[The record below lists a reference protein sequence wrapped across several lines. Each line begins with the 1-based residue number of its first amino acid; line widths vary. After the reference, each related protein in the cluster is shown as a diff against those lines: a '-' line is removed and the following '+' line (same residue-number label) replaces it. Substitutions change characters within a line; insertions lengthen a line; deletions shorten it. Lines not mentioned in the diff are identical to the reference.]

1 MHAVILGKYKLK
13 IVFWMTGLKN
23 DTIKALQ
30 QELTEVLLA
39 VFRKNCSAVDP
50 TLVAWSL
57 DDTATNMAKINASI
71 TAEKQVIDLIDIELL
86 KSYYPA
92 QIRFIDL
99 LYKET
104 SKNVELKKHNIKF
117 ISIENHEVVELS
129 GGILA
134 QYE

>member
-1 MHAVILGKYKLK
+1 
-13 IVFWMTGLKN
+13 MTGLKN
-23 DTIKALQ
+23 DTIKSLQ
-30 QELTEVLLA
+30 QELTEALLG
-39 VFRKNCSAVDP
+39 VFRKNRSVVDP
-50 TLVAWSL
+50 SLVAWSL

-104 SKNVELKKHNIKF
+104 SKNAELKKDNIKF
-117 ISIENHEVVELS
+117 ISIESYEVVELS
-129 GGILA
+129 GKILA
-134 QYE
+134 LYK

>member
-1 MHAVILGKYKLK
+1 MHATILEKCKLK

-23 DTIKALQ
+23 DTIKALP

-39 VFRKNCSAVDP
+39 VFRKNHSAVDP
-50 TLVAWSL
+50 SLVAWNL
-57 DDTATNMAKINASI
+57 DDTATNMAKVNASI

-104 SKNVELKKHNIKF
+104 SKNDVLKKYNIKF
-117 ISIENHEVVELS
+117 ISIENYEVVEMS
-129 GGILA
+129 GRSLVH
-134 QYE
+134 YK

>member
-1 MHAVILGKYKLK
+1 MHAVILGKCKLK

-39 VFRKNCSAVDP
+39 VFRKNRSAVDP
-50 TLVAWSL
+50 SFVEWSL

-104 SKNVELKKHNIKF
+104 SKNAELKKHNIKF
-117 ISIENHEVVELS
+117 ISIESYEVVELS
-129 GGILA
+129 GRILVHHK
-134 QYE
+134 